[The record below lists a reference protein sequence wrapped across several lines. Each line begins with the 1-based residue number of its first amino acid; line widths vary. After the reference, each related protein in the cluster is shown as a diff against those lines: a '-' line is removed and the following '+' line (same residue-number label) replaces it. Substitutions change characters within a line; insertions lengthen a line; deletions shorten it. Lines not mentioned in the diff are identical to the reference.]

1 MKLLALVLV
10 VSFANAYQL
19 QENQPP
25 TPSVSELGPDSEIV
39 ISDLAPSAF
48 HTIVNTGIENRVPM
62 GIVIDSKHR
71 LCETVMNVGRR
82 REKLRRFIAE
92 INSTVPGYKAEFERG
107 VLKVYPLDANK
118 TTQTFLNLHIP
129 EFHSR
134 PDTHQGLGIDLWM
147 FIRAAIA
154 PGQGTG
160 FVGGSSTKREIVPAM
175 DVTDQ
180 SVDTILDAIVRKGG
194 GAAWVL
200 QSSKIE
206 ELSQSTPARMTSSA
220 IRRTSRPSEV

>member
-1 MKLLALVLV
+1 MW
-10 VSFANAYQL
+10 
-19 QENQPP
+19 
-25 TPSVSELGPDSEIV
+25 
-39 ISDLAPSAF
+39 
-48 HTIVNTGIENRVPM
+48 
-62 GIVIDSKHR
+62 
-71 LCETVMNVGRR
+71 GRR
-82 REKLRRFIAE
+82 REKPRRFIAE
-92 INSTVPGYKAEFERG
+92 INSTVPGHKAEFERG

-180 SVDTILDAIVRKGG
+180 SVDTILDTIARKGA

-206 ELSQSTPARMTSSA
+206 ELSQSTP
-220 IRRTSRPSEV
+220 RPYDILGYSENQQALRSLSCGHD